1 MTNSTWRFHNTVTYL
16 VKIKGRPATS
26 HERSTCGTIP
36 LRFFKL
42 VDIHIYRKTFYE
54 KNGNDFKYT
63 SCEKHLT
70 KIFFIFS
77 QERTFESRKADAKHL
92 LFWVISI
99 FREFTPGTV
108 LRVFGYCNCVKRF
121 CCDAVVQKEVET
133 FLQILQRRNAWYTWC
148 DFEASIALRDAFV

>member
-1 MTNSTWRFHNTVTYL
+1 MTNSTWRFHNTVKYL
-16 VKIKGRPATS
+16 VKIKGRPVTS
-26 HERSTCGTIP
+26 HERRAVRFHSGLSL
-36 LRFFKL
+36 LRFTYTEKRFTK
-42 VDIHIYRKTFYE
+42 

-63 SCEKHLT
+63 YCEKHLT
-70 KIFFIFS
+70 KTFFIFS

-108 LRVFGYCNCVKRF
+108 LCVFGYCNCVKRF

-133 FLQILQRRNAWYTWC
+133 LLQILQRRNAWYTWC

>member
-1 MTNSTWRFHNTVTYL
+1 MTNSTTWRLHNTVTYL

-26 HERSTCGTIP
+26 HERRPVRFHSGSLSS
-36 LRFFKL
+36 LRFTYTEKL
-42 VDIHIYRKTFYE
+42 FTKKMATISNIRTVKNIQRKPFS
-54 KNGNDFKYT
+54 F
-63 SCEKHLT
+63 
-70 KIFFIFS
+70 FS

-121 CCDAVVQKEVET
+121 CCNAVVQKEVET

>member
-1 MTNSTWRFHNTVTYL
+1 MTNSTWRLHNTVKYL

-26 HERSTCGTIP
+26 HERRPVRFHSGSLSS
-36 LRFFKL
+36 LRFTYTEKL
-42 VDIHIYRKTFYE
+42 FTKKMATISNIYVLWKTFNE
-54 KNGNDFKYT
+54 NLFHFFPRAHTWEQKSGCET
-63 SCEKHLT
+63 SIVLSH
-70 KIFFIFS
+70 F
-77 QERTFESRKADAKHL
+77 
-92 LFWVISI
+92 

-133 FLQILQRRNAWYTWC
+133 LLQILQRRNAWYTWC

>member
-1 MTNSTWRFHNTVTYL
+1 MTNSTWRFHNTVKYL

-26 HERSTCGTIP
+26 HERRAVRFHSGSLSS
-36 LRFFKL
+36 LRFTYTEKL
-42 VDIHIYRKTFYE
+42 FTKKMATISNIYTY
-54 KNGNDFKYT
+54 
-63 SCEKHLT
+63 CEKHLT
-70 KIFFIFS
+70 KTFFIFS
-77 QERTFESRKADAKHL
+77 QERTLESRKADAKHL

-108 LRVFGYCNCVKRF
+108 LCVFGYCNCVKRF
-121 CCDAVVQKEVET
+121 CCEAVVQKEVET